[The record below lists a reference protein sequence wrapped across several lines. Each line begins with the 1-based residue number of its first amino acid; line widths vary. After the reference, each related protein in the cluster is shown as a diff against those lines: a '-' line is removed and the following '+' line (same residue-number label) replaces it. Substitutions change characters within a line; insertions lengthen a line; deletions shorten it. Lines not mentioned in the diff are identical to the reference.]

1 MITVDAGDVV
11 PMNQFA
17 LAWRFTDERWSR
29 RGGEALRDVRPLT
42 PARAAGLHGPLAA
55 ACHVARDGGA
65 RHVPAACQ
73 DEAGARHVGSALA
86 ALGPGDDERIV
97 IAWDHA
103 TALETSWRTF
113 RENWEVFCY
122 PGSDD
127 VTISPR
133 DERWVLCYHHWEEF
147 SFSPASGTAASAG
160 FPPLRE

>member
-1 MITVDAGDVV
+1 MITFDAADVV

-42 PARAAGLHGPLAA
+42 ATRAAVVHGPLAA
-55 ACHVARDGGA
+55 ACHLTREGGA
-65 RHVPAACQ
+65 RHVAAACQ
-73 DEAGARHVGSALA
+73 DEAGARQVGSALS
-86 ALGPGDDERIV
+86 ALGPLDHERVV
-97 IAWDHA
+97 ITWDPA

-127 VTISPR
+127 VTISPL
-133 DERWVLCYHHWEEF
+133 DERWMLCYHHWEEF
-147 SFSPASGTAASAG
+147 SFTPRPAL
-160 FPPLRE
+160 PPG

>member
-1 MITVDAGDVV
+1 VITIDAADVV
-11 PMNQFA
+11 PMTQFA

-55 ACHVARDGGA
+55 ACQVAREGGA

-73 DEAGARHVGSALA
+73 DEAGARQVGSALT
-86 ALGPGDDERIV
+86 ALGPGDHERIV

-103 TALETSWRTF
+103 TALETSWLTF
-113 RENWEVFCY
+113 REHWEVFCY

-127 VTISPR
+127 VTISSR
-133 DERWVLCYHHWEEF
+133 DEGWVLCYHHWEEF
-147 SFSPASGTAASAG
+147 SFSPATAASESAG